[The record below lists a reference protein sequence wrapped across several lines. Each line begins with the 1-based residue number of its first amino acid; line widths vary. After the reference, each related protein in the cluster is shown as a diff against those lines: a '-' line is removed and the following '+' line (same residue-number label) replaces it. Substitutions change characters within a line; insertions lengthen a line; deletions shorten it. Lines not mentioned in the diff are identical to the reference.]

1 MGKNVVIDRTNIDYR
16 QRAEWLL
23 LANEFRDQHPDG
35 PELRTCLVLLDTPVE
50 VSADCKLI

>member
-23 LANEFRDQHPDG
+23 LAKEFRDQHPSG
-35 PELRTCLVLLDTPVE
+35 PELRTCLVLLDTPIE
-50 VSADCKLI
+50 VCAVCKLI